1 MKLEKAMFVLASC
14 TAFAGPA
21 LAQTTPAAAA
31 GAPAA
36 GTEPGTTYSRPYDHP
51 RGMGPGMM
59 GGGMMGGGMMGGGMM
74 GGMMGQGMMMDR
86 ALSSLDLSDAQ
97 RSQVLKI
104 QDDVR
109 HQNWDLT
116 GKTQDEMAKLRD
128 AYLAGSTQNR
138 QAILDTYKRID
149 ELRLHRI
156 ENVLD
161 AQQKIE
167 SVLTAQQRDQLKR
180 VGPWWAQ
187 DLGQ

>member
-1 MKLEKAMFVLASC
+1 MRFAKPMLALVAC
-14 TAFAGPA
+14 TALAGA
-21 LAQTTPAAAA
+21 VVAQTSSDAST
-31 GAPAA
+31 AP
-36 GTEPGTTYSRPYDHP
+36 TPGTVYGRPYDHP
-51 RGMGPGMM
+51 RGMDSGMM
-59 GGGMMGGGMMGGGMM
+59 GGGMMG

-86 ALSSLDLSDAQ
+86 ALSSLNLSDAQ
-97 RSQVLKI
+97 RSQILKI

-116 GKTQDEMAKLRD
+116 GKTLDEMAKLRD

-138 QAILDTYKRID
+138 QAILDSYKRID

-180 VGPWWAQ
+180 AGPWWAQ